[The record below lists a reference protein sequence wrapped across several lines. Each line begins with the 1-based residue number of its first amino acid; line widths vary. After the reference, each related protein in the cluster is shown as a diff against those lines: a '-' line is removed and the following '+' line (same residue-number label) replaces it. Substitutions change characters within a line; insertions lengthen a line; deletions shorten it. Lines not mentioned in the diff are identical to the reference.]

1 MLSKL
6 RNRLILSHVLPSLIF
21 IPLMG
26 LALMFV
32 IETRQVIP
40 SLSKDLARDAQL
52 LANLTRNRSEIW
64 SNSEVA
70 QASLGGLGLGEFERT
85 MLLDPTGRLLASTD
99 PADYQRLNQL
109 IALPDIERVQKGQ
122 ESVRTRFSQGLQGEV
137 VDVLTPVIND
147 KNSVIGVIRLTYHYD
162 SVYDEFVS
170 VRYWVAGIL
179 IFGLALSAGLGSY
192 LAIDIG
198 SSIQRVSLAIS
209 KFTVGEHNEQ
219 MKVTGPEEIRAL
231 YRAANNLFERLQ
243 EAERARKLLLAN
255 LIHELGRPLGALQS
269 AIAAIRQGA
278 HKDKEFLNELLDG
291 MRAETLHL
299 QRLLDD
305 LSHIQDQVLGTLE
318 LDKKEIYFPEW
329 CSQTLLSWEQKA
341 KQKGLRWEVSLDPE
355 IEWVCIDPLRLGQS
369 LGNLLSNAI
378 KYTPPGGKVVISSGT
393 RGQMFW
399 INVSD
404 NGPGIPEDEQEKI
417 FEPFFRGQRR
427 RRFEDGVG
435 LGLGIAR
442 DFVIAHGG
450 SIDLESAP
458 GFGSQFKINLPIESV
473 SSKNDLTVENIQV

>member
-6 RNRLILSHVLPSLIF
+6 RNRLILSNVLPSLIF

-26 LALMFV
+26 LALMIV
-32 IETRQVIP
+32 IETQQVIP
-40 SLSKDLARDAQL
+40 SLSKDLTRDARL
-52 LANLTRNRSEIW
+52 LANLTRNQSQIW
-64 SNSEVA
+64 SDHKVA
-70 QASLGGLGLGEFERT
+70 QAALGGLGLGQFERT
-85 MLLDPTGRLLASTD
+85 MFFDPSGRLLASTD
-99 PADYQRLNQL
+99 PADTLRLNQL
-109 IALPDIERVQKGQ
+109 IEVPEMDTVRNGQ
-122 ESVRTRFSQGLQGEV
+122 EVVRTRFSQRLLGEV
-137 VDVLTPVIND
+137 VDVITPVVD
-147 KNSVIGVIRLTYHYD
+147 DSDSVIGIIRLTYHYET
-162 SVYDEFVS
+162 VYDEFLR
-170 VRYWVAGIL
+170 VRYWIAGIL

-231 YRAANNLFERLQ
+231 YQAANNLFERLQ

-269 AIAAIRQGA
+269 AIVAIRQGA
-278 HKDKEFLNELLDG
+278 HKDKKFLNELLDG
-291 MRAETLHL
+291 MREETVRL

-318 LDKKEIYFPEW
+318 LEKKEIYFPEW
-329 CSQTLLSWEQKA
+329 FSQTLLSWEQKA

-393 RGQMFW
+393 KGQVFW

-417 FEPFFRGQRR
+417 FEPFYRGQRR

-458 GFGSQFKINLPIESV
+458 GFGSQFKINLPIVSI
-473 SSKNDLTVENIQV
+473 SSKNDLTVRKIQI